1 MIDMVRDYTAIALGS
16 AQATTSRIAHAGRVG
31 VEQVNALVAEQLAD
45 PPGAAVVRRVVRSHE
60 EIGER
65 VHAEA
70 EDEIRALREQV
81 ARLERMI
88 TGLRGDR

>member
-1 MIDMVRDYTAIALGS
+1 MIDIVRDYTAIALGS
-16 AQATTSRIAHAGRVG
+16 AQATASRIAQTGRVG

-45 PPGAAVVRRVVRSHE
+45 PPGAGVVRHVVRSHE
-60 EIGER
+60 VLGER
-65 VHAEA
+65 VHTEV

-88 TGLRGDR
+88 AGLRGDR